1 MHNNIGNMIR
11 DLRIDQRLTLKDISE
26 KTGLSIS
33 FLSQVERSKS
43 SVTLRSLTRIADALG
58 VSQSYFFKNQTEDS
72 PIKKSDQERE
82 LDFQNTNFIYKGLTG
97 QIDDPVFSPML
108 VVLLPGD
115 HDELLSTS
123 SHDGEEFAY
132 VLSGEL
138 TVKIGDRIS
147 ELREGDSF
155 HIKS

>member
-1 MHNNIGNMIR
+1 
-11 DLRIDQRLTLKDISE
+11 
-26 KTGLSIS
+26 
-33 FLSQVERSKS
+33 
-43 SVTLRSLTRIADALG
+43 
-58 VSQSYFFKNQTEDS
+58 NQTEDS
-72 PIKKSDQERE
+72 PIKKNDQERE

-155 HIKS
+155 HIKSSTQHTWYNRTDEIVKLIYVYSNIDF